1 MGEIKAGVTLM
12 QDFCRPRT
20 EKFQEY
26 IDYMDR
32 EEAQRNNAI
41 TTYNLFNEYMGN
53 PYKSTGLFTAE
64 KDSLTLQEKK
74 HLKKVF
80 SIAQTNQSLM
90 WQTVI
95 SFDNNWLQKNGIYD
109 MKTKMLDERKLKAVT
124 RKAINE
130 LLKNEGLDQAV
141 WSASIHYNT
150 DNIHVHIATVEP
162 YPMRKKMMYQGKEE
176 VRGKFKLSNINHCK
190 SVVIN
195 EIVQTREMNLRIN
208 TIIRK
213 DIVGKLKEE
222 ELTKDSEIKS
232 KFLELC
238 QNLPEIPKNRMNY
251 GNKEMRQ
258 YRAVLDEISEKFLKV
273 YSSEKYY
280 ELREILDRQSLL
292 YTEAYGGDQGGNYKK
307 NKLQELKEKMG
318 NAVLKQAKD
327 YIECM
332 NNKVD
337 VPNFGMKEKTNEEM
351 PVDLAQLEEIE
362 NVFIINEQEQL
373 IEEIESVEQ
382 VDEAQEIAEKEY
394 DLKLSVKPQINISE
408 TLQKELD
415 AAKVYFGEESSENI
429 ILKDNSEEYS
439 EDLMQYYVESKE
451 IKALL
456 KQALGAKENP
466 EKQNEIFNLI
476 QNDAEKKN
484 NPFIKELLGE
494 MYLYGNLV
502 EVNLEVAREYFA
514 EALEIFETEYD
525 SLEEMR
531 IISRGENKQNRFLK
545 NHVAFCIGKQYD
557 RGWGTEEAPEIAFEW
572 YENSKTE
579 YASYALGRLY
589 YNGRGVE
596 KDDKMAFAFFQNAG
610 ENAFA
615 KLMCAKMLEKEG
627 QVEKSLGYYKSA
639 FDLFSAAE
647 EKENSALFEYHIGSM
662 LYYGKGCE
670 PNEKKAV
677 EFLRKAVEEKNVP
690 AILLLSNIYYEKGI
704 LEEIP
709 YMIEHLEALADKTD
723 NKQAQYT
730 LGKIYL
736 TEGEFYNL
744 EKGISYLERSASQG
758 NEFAKYRL
766 SKEYLN
772 FDSKAYSPVKG
783 ITYLREL
790 AEGGYE
796 WAQFKMGC
804 EYIKGEHVEKDD
816 LQAEEWLRKAV
827 DQGNVPA
834 ILLLSNIYYKKGVL
848 EKIPYMI
855 EHLKVLSDKA
865 DNMQAQYT
873 LGKIYL
879 KEGEFYNLE
888 KGISYL
894 ERSASQGN
902 EYAKY
907 QLAKEY
913 LNSDSEAY
921 NPKKGMAYLSELAEG
936 GNEWAQLKMGCE
948 YIKGKHVEK
957 NYFQATEWLNKSA
970 VQGNKYAEE
979 ILNDLNVRQLKT
991 NRYGSQRRKRYN
1003 TMGALDKA
1011 MVALRRS
1018 LYETQKEMRYNMM
1031 IYEQD
1036 IRAELDG
1043 YALGER
1049 RG

>member
-337 VPNFGMKEKTNEEM
+337 VPNFGTKEKTNEER
-351 PVDLAQLEEIE
+351 PIDLTQLEEIE

-382 VDEAQEIAEKEY
+382 VDEAQEIEEKEY

-415 AAKVYFGEESSENI
+415 SAKAYFGEESSENI
-429 ILKDNSEEYS
+429 MLKDKSEEFP
-439 EDLMQYYVESKE
+439 EDLMKCYIDSKE
-451 IKALL
+451 IKYLL
-456 KQALGAKENP
+456 KQALGVKVDT
-466 EKQNEIFNLI
+466 EKQKEIFNLI
-476 QNDAEKKN
+476 RNVAEKKN
-484 NPFIKELLGE
+484 NPFVKELLGE
-494 MYLYGNLV
+494 MYLYGCL
-502 EVNLEVAREYFA
+502 
-514 EALEIFETEYD
+514 
-525 SLEEMR
+525 
-531 IISRGENKQNRFLK
+531 
-545 NHVAFCIGKQYD
+545 
-557 RGWGTEEAPEIAFEW
+557 
-572 YENSKTE
+572 
-579 YASYALGRLY
+579 LY
-589 YNGRGVE
+589 
-596 KDDKMAFAFFQNAG
+596 
-610 ENAFA
+610 
-615 KLMCAKMLEKEG
+615 
-627 QVEKSLGYYKSA
+627 
-639 FDLFSAAE
+639 
-647 EKENSALFEYHIGSM
+647 
-662 LYYGKGCE
+662 
-670 PNEKKAV
+670 
-677 EFLRKAVEEKNVP
+677 
-690 AILLLSNIYYEKGI
+690 
-704 LEEIP
+704 
-709 YMIEHLEALADKTD
+709 T
-723 NKQAQYT
+723 
-730 LGKIYL
+730 
-736 TEGEFYNL
+736 
-744 EKGISYLERSASQG
+744 
-758 NEFAKYRL
+758 
-766 SKEYLN
+766 
-772 FDSKAYSPVKG
+772 SPSP
-783 ITYLREL
+783 R
-790 AEGGYE
+790 
-796 WAQFKMGC
+796 
-804 EYIKGEHVEKDD
+804 D
-816 LQAEEWLRKAV
+816 
-827 DQGNVPA
+827 
-834 ILLLSNIYYKKGVL
+834 
-848 EKIPYMI
+848 
-855 EHLKVLSDKA
+855 
-865 DNMQAQYT
+865 
-873 LGKIYL
+873 
-879 KEGEFYNLE
+879 
-888 KGISYL
+888 
-894 ERSASQGN
+894 
-902 EYAKY
+902 
-907 QLAKEY
+907 
-913 LNSDSEAY
+913 
-921 NPKKGMAYLSELAEG
+921 
-936 GNEWAQLKMGCE
+936 
-948 YIKGKHVEK
+948 
-957 NYFQATEWLNKSA
+957 
-970 VQGNKYAEE
+970 
-979 ILNDLNVRQLKT
+979 
-991 NRYGSQRRKRYN
+991 
-1003 TMGALDKA
+1003 
-1011 MVALRRS
+1011 
-1018 LYETQKEMRYNMM
+1018 
-1031 IYEQD
+1031 
-1036 IRAELDG
+1036 
-1043 YALGER
+1043 
-1049 RG
+1049 

>member
-20 EKFQEY
+20 EKFREY

-53 PYKSTGLFTAE
+53 PYKSTGLFTAD

-74 HLKKVF
+74 QLKEVF

-109 MKTKMLDERKLKAVT
+109 MKSKMLDERKLKTVT

-176 VRGKFKLSNINHCK
+176 IRGKFKLSNINHCK

-195 EIVQTREMNLRIN
+195 EIMQTREMNLRIN

-238 QNLPEIPKNRMNY
+238 QSLPEIPKNRINY

-258 YRAVLDEISEKFLKV
+258 YRAMIDEISEKFLEV

-408 TLQKELD
+408 ILQKELD

-531 IISRGENKQNRFLK
+531 IISQGENKQNRFLK

-579 YASYALGRLY
+579 YASYALGQLY

-596 KDDKMAFAFFQNAG
+596 KDDKMAFTFFQNAG

-627 QVEKSLGYYKSA
+627 QVERSLEYYRSA
-639 FDLFSAAE
+639 FDLLLAAE
-647 EKENSALFEYHIGSM
+647 KKEESALFEYHIGSM

-690 AILLLSNIYYEKGI
+690 AILLLSNIYY
-704 LEEIP
+704 
-709 YMIEHLEALADKTD
+709 
-723 NKQAQYT
+723 
-730 LGKIYL
+730 
-736 TEGEFYNL
+736 
-744 EKGISYLERSASQG
+744 
-758 NEFAKYRL
+758 
-766 SKEYLN
+766 
-772 FDSKAYSPVKG
+772 
-783 ITYLREL
+783 
-790 AEGGYE
+790 
-796 WAQFKMGC
+796 
-804 EYIKGEHVEKDD
+804 
-816 LQAEEWLRKAV
+816 
-827 DQGNVPA
+827 
-834 ILLLSNIYYKKGVL
+834 KKGVL

-865 DNMQAQYT
+865 DNKQAQYT

-921 NPKKGMAYLSELAEG
+921 NPKKGMAYLNELAEG

>member
-74 HLKKVF
+74 QLKKVF

-130 LLKNEGLDQAV
+130 LLKSEGLDQAV

-195 EIVQTREMNLRIN
+195 EIMQTREMNLRIN

-238 QNLPEIPKNRMNY
+238 QSLPQIPKNRMNY

-258 YRAVLDEISEKFLKV
+258 YRAVIDEISEKFLKV

-292 YTEAYGGDQGGNYKK
+292 YTEAYGGDQGGDYKK

-318 NAVLKQAKD
+318 NAVLRQAKD

-332 NNKVD
+332 NNKID
-337 VPNFGMKEKTNEEM
+337 VPNFGTKKNTNEEM
-351 PVDLAQLEEIE
+351 SIELAQLEEIE
-362 NVFIINEQEQL
+362 NVFVINEQEQL
-373 IEEIESVEQ
+373 LEEMESVEQ
-382 VDEAQEIAEKEY
+382 ADEAQEIEEKEY
-394 DLKLSVKPQINISE
+394 DLKLSVKSQIEISE

-415 AAKVYFGEESSENI
+415 AAKAYFEEESSENI
-429 ILKDNSEEYS
+429 MLKDNSEEFQ
-439 EDLMQYYVESKE
+439 EDLMQCYIDSKE
-451 IKALL
+451 IKYLL
-456 KQALGAKENP
+456 KQALGAKVDA

-476 QNDAEKKN
+476 QNVAEKKN
-484 NPFIKELLGE
+484 NPFVKELLGE
-494 MYLYGNLV
+494 MQ
-502 EVNLEVAREYFA
+502 
-514 EALEIFETEYD
+514 
-525 SLEEMR
+525 
-531 IISRGENKQNRFLK
+531 IISQGKNKENRFLK
-545 NHVAFCIGKQYD
+545 NYVAFCIGKQYD
-557 RGWGTEEAPEIAFEW
+557 RGWGIEEAPGIALEW

-579 YASYALGRLY
+579 YASYALGQLY
-589 YNGRGVE
+589 YNGREVE
-596 KDDKMAFAFFQNAG
+596 KDDKRAFTFFQNAG
-610 ENAFA
+610 GNAFA
-615 KLMCAKMLEKEG
+615 KLMCAKILEKEG

-647 EKENSALFEYHIGSM
+647 EKEKSALFEYHIGSM

-736 TEGEFYNL
+736 
-744 EKGISYLERSASQG
+744 
-758 NEFAKYRL
+758 
-766 SKEYLN
+766 
-772 FDSKAYSPVKG
+772 
-783 ITYLREL
+783 
-790 AEGGYE
+790 
-796 WAQFKMGC
+796 
-804 EYIKGEHVEKDD
+804 
-816 LQAEEWLRKAV
+816 
-827 DQGNVPA
+827 
-834 ILLLSNIYYKKGVL
+834 
-848 EKIPYMI
+848 
-855 EHLKVLSDKA
+855 
-865 DNMQAQYT
+865 
-873 LGKIYL
+873 

-888 KGISYL
+888 KGINYL

-907 QLAKEY
+907 QLAKAY

-921 NPKKGMAYLSELAEG
+921 NPKKGIAYLNELAEG

-948 YIKGKHVEK
+948 YIKGEHVEK

-970 VQGNKYAEE
+970 EQGNKYAEE

-1003 TMGALDKA
+1003 TMGELDKA

-1043 YALGER
+1043 YVFGEG

>member
-41 TTYNLFNEYMGN
+41 TTYNLFQEYMGN
-53 PYKSTGLFTAE
+53 PYKSTGLFTGE
-64 KDSLTLQEKK
+64 KDSLTLQEKRQ
-74 HLKKVF
+74 LKKVF

-109 MKTKMLDERKLKAVT
+109 MKIKMLDERKLKAVT

-130 LLKNEGLDQAV
+130 LLKSEGLDQAV
-141 WSASIHYNT
+141 WSGSIHYNT

-162 YPMRKKMMYQGKEE
+162 YPMRKRMMYQGKEE

-195 EIVQTREMNLRIN
+195 EIMQTREMNLRIN

-238 QNLPEIPKNRMNY
+238 QSLPEIPQNRMYY

-258 YRAVLDEISEKFLKV
+258 YRAVLDEISEKFMKV

-318 NAVLKQAKD
+318 NAILKQAKD
-327 YIECM
+327 YIKCM

-337 VPNFGMKEKTNEEM
+337 VPNFGTKEKTTEEM
-351 PVDLAQLEEIE
+351 PIDLAQLEEIE

-382 VDEAQEIAEKEY
+382 VGEAQEIEEKEY

-415 AAKVYFGEESSENI
+415 AAKAYFGEESSENI
-429 ILKDNSEEYS
+429 MLKDKSEEFP
-439 EDLMQYYVESKE
+439 EDLMKCYVDSKE
-451 IKALL
+451 IKYLL
-456 KQALGAKENP
+456 KQALGAKVDT
-466 EKQNEIFNLI
+466 EKQKEIFNLI
-476 QNDAEKKN
+476 RNVAEKKN
-484 NPFIKELLGE
+484 NPFVKELLGE

-502 EVNLEVAREYFA
+502 EVNSEVAREYFT
-514 EALEIFETEYD
+514 EALEIFEVEYD
-525 SLEEMR
+525 SLEEMQ
-531 IISRGENKQNRFLK
+531 IISQGKNKENRFLK
-545 NHVAFCIGKQYD
+545 NYVAFCIGKQYD
-557 RGWGTEEAPEIAFEW
+557 RGWGIEESPGIALEW
-572 YENSKTE
+572 YE
-579 YASYALGRLY
+579 
-589 YNGRGVE
+589 
-596 KDDKMAFAFFQNAG
+596 
-610 ENAFA
+610 
-615 KLMCAKMLEKEG
+615 
-627 QVEKSLGYYKSA
+627 
-639 FDLFSAAE
+639 
-647 EKENSALFEYHIGSM
+647 
-662 LYYGKGCE
+662 
-670 PNEKKAV
+670 KA
-677 EFLRKAVEEKNVP
+677 
-690 AILLLSNIYYEKGI
+690 
-704 LEEIP
+704 
-709 YMIEHLEALADKTD
+709 D
-723 NKQAQYT
+723 NMQAQYT

-744 EKGISYLERSASQG
+744 EKGINYLERSASQG
-758 NEFAKYRL
+758 NEF
-766 SKEYLN
+766 
-772 FDSKAYSPVKG
+772 
-783 ITYLREL
+783 
-790 AEGGYE
+790 
-796 WAQFKMGC
+796 
-804 EYIKGEHVEKDD
+804 
-816 LQAEEWLRKAV
+816 
-827 DQGNVPA
+827 
-834 ILLLSNIYYKKGVL
+834 
-848 EKIPYMI
+848 
-855 EHLKVLSDKA
+855 
-865 DNMQAQYT
+865 
-873 LGKIYL
+873 
-879 KEGEFYNLE
+879 
-888 KGISYL
+888 
-894 ERSASQGN
+894 
-902 EYAKY
+902 AKY

-921 NPKKGMAYLSELAEG
+921 NPKKGMTYLNELAEG

-948 YIKGKHVEK
+948 YIKGEHVEK

-970 VQGNKYAEE
+970 DQGNKYAEE

-991 NRYGSQRRKRYN
+991 NRYGSQGGKRYN
-1003 TMGALDKA
+1003 TMGELDKA
-1011 MVALRRS
+1011 MVALRKS

-1036 IRAELDG
+1036 IRTELDG
-1043 YALGER
+1043 YVFGEG

>member
-176 VRGKFKLSNINHCK
+176 VRGKFKLSNINRCK
-190 SVVIN
+190 SIMIN
-195 EIVQTREMNLRIN
+195 EIMQTREMNLRIN

-213 DIVGKLKEE
+213 DIVEKLKEK
-222 ELTKDSEIKS
+222 ELTKDGEIKI

-238 QNLPEIPKNRMNY
+238 QKIPKNRMNY

-258 YRAVLDEISEKFLKV
+258 YRAMIDEISEKFLEV

-292 YTEAYGGDQGGNYKK
+292 YTEAYGGDQGGDYKK

-337 VPNFGMKEKTNEEM
+337 EPNFGMKEKTNEEISIE
-351 PVDLAQLEEIE
+351 LAVLEETE
-362 NVFIINEQEQL
+362 DAFLINEREQL
-373 IEEIESVEQ
+373 FEEKENIEQ
-382 VDEAQEIAEKEY
+382 VDETQEKEY
-394 DLKLSVKPQINISE
+394 DLRLSAKSRIDISE
-408 TLQKELD
+408 VLQKELE
-415 AAKVYFGEESSENI
+415 AAKTYLGGESSVNT
-429 ILKDNSEEYS
+429 LPQDDSREYS
-439 EDLMQYYVESKE
+439 EDLMKYYIKSKE
-451 IKALL
+451 LKRLL
-456 KQALGAKENP
+456 KQALKEKEAT
-466 EKQNEIFNLI
+466 EKQRQIFNFI
-476 QNDAEKKN
+476 QNEAEKKN
-484 NPFIKELLGE
+484 NPFVKELLGE
-494 MYLYGNLV
+494 MYIYGNLV
-502 EVNLEVAREYFA
+502 EVDLEKAREYFS
-514 EALEIFETEYD
+514 EALEIFEQEYD
-525 SLEEMR
+525 SLEDMQRSFQE
-531 IISRGENKQNRFLK
+531 ENKKRRFNLK
-545 NHVAFCIGKQYD
+545 NHIAFCIGKQYD
-557 RGWGTEEAPEIAFEW
+557 RGWGVEETPELALEW
-572 YENSKTE
+572 YKDSRTG
-579 YASYALGRLY
+579 YANYAIGQLY

-596 KDDKMAFAFFQNAG
+596 KDNKMAFAFFQKAE

-615 KLMCAKMLEKEG
+615 ELMCAKMLEKGEG
-627 QVEKSLGYYKSA
+627 VEKNIEKSLECYSRA
-639 FDLFSAAE
+639 FDLFLEAE
-647 EKENSALFEYHIGSM
+647 ERENSALFEYHIGRM

-670 PNEKKAV
+670 SNEEKAV
-677 EFLRKAVEEKNVP
+677 EYLRKAVEEKNVP
-690 AILLLSNIYYEKGI
+690 AILLLSNIYYEKGVVK
-704 LEEIP
+704 EIP
-709 YMIEHLEALADKTD
+709 YMIEHL
-723 NKQAQYT
+723 
-730 LGKIYL
+730 
-736 TEGEFYNL
+736 
-744 EKGISYLERSASQG
+744 
-758 NEFAKYRL
+758 
-766 SKEYLN
+766 KE
-772 FDSKAYSPVKG
+772 
-783 ITYLREL
+783 
-790 AEGGYE
+790 
-796 WAQFKMGC
+796 
-804 EYIKGEHVEKDD
+804 
-816 LQAEEWLRKAV
+816 
-827 DQGNVPA
+827 
-834 ILLLSNIYYKKGVL
+834 
-848 EKIPYMI
+848 
-855 EHLKVLSDKA
+855 LSDKA
-865 DNMQAQYT
+865 DHIQAQYT

-907 QLAKEY
+907 RLAKEY
-913 LNSDSEAY
+913 LNIDSKAY
-921 NPKKGMAYLSELAEG
+921 DPKKGISYLNELAEG
-936 GNEWAQLKMGCE
+936 GYEWAQLKMGCE
-948 YIKGKHVEK
+948 YIKGEHVER
-957 NYFQATEWLNKSA
+957 NYFQAMKWLEKA
-970 VQGNKYAEE
+970 VDQGNVYAEE
-979 ILNDLNVRQLKT
+979 ILNDLNVRIRDM
-991 NRYGSQRRKRYN
+991 NRYGAQKGIRN
-1003 TMGALDKA
+1003 NALGELDKA
-1011 MVALRRS
+1011 MVALRKS

-1031 IYEQD
+1031 VYEQD
-1036 IRAELDG
+1036 IRAEIDG
-1043 YALGER
+1043 YVLEER
-1049 RG
+1049 RGLT

>member
-41 TTYNLFNEYMGN
+41 TTYNLFQEYMGN
-53 PYKSTGLFTAE
+53 PYKSTGLFTGE
-64 KDSLTLQEKK
+64 KDSLTLQEKRQ
-74 HLKKVF
+74 LKKVF

-109 MKTKMLDERKLKAVT
+109 MKIKMLDERKLKAVT

-130 LLKNEGLDQAV
+130 LLKSEGLDQAV
-141 WSASIHYNT
+141 WSGSIHYNT

-162 YPMRKKMMYQGKEE
+162 YPMRKRMMYQGKEE

-195 EIVQTREMNLRIN
+195 EIMQTREMNLRIN

-238 QNLPEIPKNRMNY
+238 QSLPEIPQNRMYY

-258 YRAVLDEISEKFLKV
+258 YRAVLDEISEKFMKV

-318 NAVLKQAKD
+318 NAILKQAKD
-327 YIECM
+327 YIKCM

-337 VPNFGMKEKTNEEM
+337 VPNFGTKEKTTEEM
-351 PVDLAQLEEIE
+351 PIDLAQLEEIE

-382 VDEAQEIAEKEY
+382 VGEAQEIEEKEY

-415 AAKVYFGEESSENI
+415 AAKAYFGEESSENI
-429 ILKDNSEEYS
+429 MLKDKSEEFP
-439 EDLMQYYVESKE
+439 EDLMKCYVDSKE
-451 IKALL
+451 IKYLL
-456 KQALGAKENP
+456 KQALGAKVDT
-466 EKQNEIFNLI
+466 EKQKEIFNLI
-476 QNDAEKKN
+476 RNVAEKKN
-484 NPFIKELLGE
+484 NPFVKELLGE

-502 EVNLEVAREYFA
+502 EVNSEVAREYFT
-514 EALEIFETEYD
+514 EALEIFEVEYD
-525 SLEEMR
+525 SLEEMQ
-531 IISRGENKQNRFLK
+531 IISQGKNKENRFLK
-545 NHVAFCIGKQYD
+545 NYVAFCIGKQYD
-557 RGWGTEEAPEIAFEW
+557 RGWGIEESPGIALEW
-572 YENSKTE
+572 YE
-579 YASYALGRLY
+579 
-589 YNGRGVE
+589 
-596 KDDKMAFAFFQNAG
+596 
-610 ENAFA
+610 
-615 KLMCAKMLEKEG
+615 
-627 QVEKSLGYYKSA
+627 
-639 FDLFSAAE
+639 
-647 EKENSALFEYHIGSM
+647 
-662 LYYGKGCE
+662 
-670 PNEKKAV
+670 KA
-677 EFLRKAVEEKNVP
+677 
-690 AILLLSNIYYEKGI
+690 
-704 LEEIP
+704 
-709 YMIEHLEALADKTD
+709 D
-723 NKQAQYT
+723 NMQAQYT

-744 EKGISYLERSASQG
+744 EKGINYLERSASQG
-758 NEFAKYRL
+758 NEF
-766 SKEYLN
+766 
-772 FDSKAYSPVKG
+772 
-783 ITYLREL
+783 
-790 AEGGYE
+790 
-796 WAQFKMGC
+796 
-804 EYIKGEHVEKDD
+804 
-816 LQAEEWLRKAV
+816 
-827 DQGNVPA
+827 
-834 ILLLSNIYYKKGVL
+834 
-848 EKIPYMI
+848 
-855 EHLKVLSDKA
+855 
-865 DNMQAQYT
+865 
-873 LGKIYL
+873 
-879 KEGEFYNLE
+879 
-888 KGISYL
+888 
-894 ERSASQGN
+894 
-902 EYAKY
+902 AKY

-921 NPKKGMAYLSELAEG
+921 NPKKGMTYLNELAEG

-948 YIKGKHVEK
+948 YIKGEHVEK

-970 VQGNKYAEE
+970 DQGNKYAEE

-991 NRYGSQRRKRYN
+991 NRYGSQRGKRYN
-1003 TMGALDKA
+1003 TMGELDKA
-1011 MVALRRS
+1011 MVALRKS

-1036 IRAELDG
+1036 IRTELDG
-1043 YALGER
+1043 YVFGEG

>member
-80 SIAQTNQSLM
+80 SIAQTNRSLM

-337 VPNFGMKEKTNEEM
+337 VPNFGTKEKTNEER
-351 PVDLAQLEEIE
+351 PIDLTQLEEIE
-362 NVFIINEQEQL
+362 IVFIINEQEQL

-382 VDEAQEIAEKEY
+382 VDEAQEIEEKEY

-415 AAKVYFGEESSENI
+415 SAKAYFGEESSENI
-429 ILKDNSEEYS
+429 MLKDKSEEFP
-439 EDLMQYYVESKE
+439 EDLMKCYIDSKE
-451 IKALL
+451 IKYLL
-456 KQALGAKENP
+456 KQALGVKVDT
-466 EKQNEIFNLI
+466 EKQKEIFNLI
-476 QNDAEKKN
+476 RNVAEKKN
-484 NPFIKELLGE
+484 NPFVKELLGE

-502 EVNLEVAREYFA
+502 EVNSEVAREYFA
-514 EALEIFETEYD
+514 EALEIFEVEYD
-525 SLEEMR
+525 SLEEMQ
-531 IISRGENKQNRFLK
+531 IISQGENKENRFLK
-545 NHVAFCIGKQYD
+545 NYVAFCIGKQYD
-557 RGWGTEEAPEIAFEW
+557 RGWGIEESPGIALEW
-572 YENSKTE
+572 YENSKTK
-579 YASYALGRLY
+579 YASYALGQLY

-596 KDDKMAFAFFQNAG
+596 KDDKRAFAFFQNAG

-772 FDSKAYSPVKG
+772 SDSKAYSPVKG

>member
-1 MGEIKAGVTLM
+1 
-12 QDFCRPRT
+12 
-20 EKFQEY
+20 
-26 IDYMDR
+26 
-32 EEAQRNNAI
+32 
-41 TTYNLFNEYMGN
+41 
-53 PYKSTGLFTAE
+53 
-64 KDSLTLQEKK
+64 K

-258 YRAVLDEISEKFLKV
+258 YRAMIDEISEKFLEV

-292 YTEAYGGDQGGNYKK
+292 YTEAYGGDQGGDYKK

-337 VPNFGMKEKTNEEM
+337 EPNFGMKEKTNEEISIE
-351 PVDLAQLEEIE
+351 LAVLEETE
-362 NVFIINEQEQL
+362 DAFLINEQEQL
-373 IEEIESVEQ
+373 FEEKENIEQ
-382 VDEAQEIAEKEY
+382 VDETQEKEY
-394 DLKLSVKPQINISE
+394 DLRLSAKSRIDISE
-408 TLQKELD
+408 VLQKELE
-415 AAKVYFGEESSENI
+415 AAKTYLGGESSVNT
-429 ILKDNSEEYS
+429 LPQDDSREYS
-439 EDLMQYYVESKE
+439 EDLMKYYIKSKE
-451 IKALL
+451 LKRLL
-456 KQALGAKENP
+456 KQALKEKEAT
-466 EKQNEIFNLI
+466 EKQRQIFNFI
-476 QNDAEKKN
+476 QNEAEKKN
-484 NPFIKELLGE
+484 NPFVKELLGE
-494 MYLYGNLV
+494 MYIYGNLV
-502 EVNLEVAREYFA
+502 EVDLEKAREYFS
-514 EALEIFETEYD
+514 EALEIFEQEYD
-525 SLEEMR
+525 SLEDMQRSFQE
-531 IISRGENKQNRFLK
+531 ENKKRRFNLK
-545 NHVAFCIGKQYD
+545 NHIAFCIGKQYD
-557 RGWGTEEAPEIAFEW
+557 RGWGVEETPELALEW
-572 YENSKTE
+572 YKDSRTG
-579 YASYALGRLY
+579 YANYAIGQLY

-596 KDDKMAFAFFQNAG
+596 KDNKMAFAFFQKAE

-615 KLMCAKMLEKEG
+615 ELMCAKMLEKGEG
-627 QVEKSLGYYKSA
+627 VEKNIEKSLECYSRA
-639 FDLFSAAE
+639 FDLFLEAE
-647 EKENSALFEYHIGSM
+647 ERENSALFEYHIGRM

-670 PNEKKAV
+670 SNEEKAV
-677 EFLRKAVEEKNVP
+677 EYLRKAVEEKNVP
-690 AILLLSNIYYEKGI
+690 AILLLSNIYYEKGVVK
-704 LEEIP
+704 EIP
-709 YMIEHLEALADKTD
+709 YMIEHL
-723 NKQAQYT
+723 
-730 LGKIYL
+730 
-736 TEGEFYNL
+736 
-744 EKGISYLERSASQG
+744 
-758 NEFAKYRL
+758 
-766 SKEYLN
+766 KE
-772 FDSKAYSPVKG
+772 
-783 ITYLREL
+783 
-790 AEGGYE
+790 
-796 WAQFKMGC
+796 
-804 EYIKGEHVEKDD
+804 
-816 LQAEEWLRKAV
+816 
-827 DQGNVPA
+827 
-834 ILLLSNIYYKKGVL
+834 
-848 EKIPYMI
+848 
-855 EHLKVLSDKA
+855 LSDKA
-865 DNMQAQYT
+865 DHIQAQYT

-907 QLAKEY
+907 RLAKEY
-913 LNSDSEAY
+913 LNIDSKAY
-921 NPKKGMAYLSELAEG
+921 DPKKGISYLNELAEG
-936 GNEWAQLKMGCE
+936 GYEWAQLKMGCE
-948 YIKGKHVEK
+948 YIKGEHVER
-957 NYFQATEWLNKSA
+957 NYFQAMKWLEKA
-970 VQGNKYAEE
+970 VDQGNVYAEE
-979 ILNDLNVRQLKT
+979 ILNDLNVRIRDM
-991 NRYGSQRRKRYN
+991 NRYGAQKGIRN
-1003 TMGALDKA
+1003 NALGELDKA
-1011 MVALRRS
+1011 MVALRKS

-1031 IYEQD
+1031 VYEQD
-1036 IRAELDG
+1036 IRAEIDG
-1043 YALGER
+1043 YVLEER
-1049 RG
+1049 RGLT